1 MQLFQYIFSL
11 YAENQK
17 SGLYKPLNQN
27 LIMLFHRFSTFLI
40 FSLTAR
46 NSKCML
52 FKFPRR
58 YTKGILRGAGF
69 EPA

>member
-27 LIMLFHRFSTFLI
+27 LIMLFHRFSTFAHFFFI
-40 FSLTAR
+40 YYER
-46 NSKCML
+46 
-52 FKFPRR
+52 
-58 YTKGILRGAGF
+58 
-69 EPA
+69 